1 MNIPESW
8 RASQE
13 DLFLDKNAARKYL
26 NDRNGKV
33 FL

>member
-1 MNIPESW
+1 LNIPEKL
-8 RASQE
+8 RALQE